1 MHYAYDMMLTCLPP
15 KNDET
20 TNLLLYVQEP
30 VQLRRG
36 SFSRAPK
43 TATIAVFGQPV
54 MDPAEK

>member
-36 SFSRAPK
+36 SFSRASM
-43 TATIAVFGQPV
+43 AAMVAVFGQPV